1 MRRATGWDGSK
12 EYHFV
17 ALLCADLG
25 SRRELAPCFKT
36 FEMGKNGARI
46 RESPASRKTT
56 GISESL
62 KDYFNAD
69 D

>member
-1 MRRATGWDGSK
+1 M
-12 EYHFV
+12 

-56 GISESL
+56 DILESL